1 MTFLFETTNLK
12 KSKNFCN
19 KKGID
24 NVVQIEVLKGT
35 SHRNG
40 GLISDG
46 KKTVANYVYDNDY
59 YLDSNKSQLIGHW
72 TFRHRSG
79 H

>member
-24 NVVQIEVLKGT
+24 NVAWIEVLKGT

-46 KKTVANYVYDNDY
+46 KKTVANIDAFGNFSVM
-59 YLDSNKSQLIGHW
+59 LCWLGFSSW
-72 TFRHRSG
+72 TGKEICRK
-79 H
+79 